1 MRLAGLV
8 CTLAALA
15 GCAELGVIGD
25 GTSVSMGKPQRG
37 WLIGGA
43 KIPDKGEG
51 FFTRETWKSRG
62 NRYGT
67 DEMVD
72 LLTAVSRRMA
82 TKVKQRLVIAD
93 LSRKRGGEAREWHA
107 SHQSGRDVD
116 VLYYVRDK
124 SGKPVEPDA
133 MRVFDAAGNAKDG
146 SGYTVDVPRMWLFVK
161 EVLLAREA
169 PVQWIFIFQPL
180 ADRIVAHAID
190 QKEPE
195 ALVAKAKRA
204 LKQPGNGAPHHDHM
218 HVRIYCSRADRFH
231 GCKDAGPVW
240 HHEKKTYKYGGP
252 ERYDPVLWRQLAA
265 MAGPTGG

>member
-1 MRLAGLV
+1 VRLAGLV

-15 GCAELGVIGD
+15 GCAELGVISD

-37 WLIGGA
+37 WLVGGA
-43 KIPDKGEG
+43 KIPDRGEG
-51 FFTRETWKSRG
+51 FFTRETWKARG

-116 VLYYVRDK
+116 LLYYVRDK
-124 SGKPVEPDA
+124 AGKQVEPDA

-180 ADRIVAHAID
+180 ADRIVAYAID

-218 HVRIYCSRADRFH
+218 HVRIYCSKADLAY
-231 GCKDAGPVW
+231 GCQNIGPMELMVERDA
-240 HHEKKTYKYGGP
+240 EQDNP
-252 ERYDPVLWRQLAA
+252 ELGDPQL
-265 MAGPTGG
+265 GRRLRRPSDRLR